1 MKSTFLCPKDSLI
14 RLVHENVRIESHTS
28 MNSRAEW
35 NGYKVSVLTRE
46 RKRQAAAELGQAQH
60 PLDWSRLS

>member
-1 MKSTFLCPKDSLI
+1 MSKDPLT
-14 RLVHENVRIESHTS
+14 RLVHGNVRIESHIS